1 MELAARLG
9 SPWVVATPPREECD
23 PAQISQRYRD
33 LLELGRQAGV
43 RPTMEYI
50 SFFGSVSRLSQ
61 AWRIAQE
68 ANDPGATIIIDS
80 FHTWNSGGD
89 IEELRE
95 IPAERISHFHI
106 DDADPGMPA
115 GTQADPNRVMPGD
128 GPIDLEA
135 EIAILRTIG
144 YEGTVS
150 LELFN
155 PELWEKDPAEVL
167 CTGIERMRELFA

>member
-1 MELAARLG
+1 
-9 SPWVVATPPREECD
+9 
-23 PAQISQRYRD
+23 
-33 LLELGRQAGV
+33 
-43 RPTMEYI
+43 MEYI
-50 SFFGSVSRLSQ
+50 SFFGSVSRLDQ
-61 AWRIAQE
+61 AWRIVQE
-68 ANDPGATIIIDS
+68 ADDPDATIIIDS

-89 IEELRE
+89 INELSE
-95 IPAERISHFHI
+95 LPPGRISHFHI
-106 DDADPGMPA
+106 DDADPQMPP

-135 EIAILRTIG
+135 EISILREIG

-167 CTGIERMRELFA
+167 CTGIERMRELLS